1 MPYSPSPA
9 LSLPRAGA
17 DAPAPASPSVPV
29 RLDSRALFAGRNV
42 VLIRHAEQDYVL
54 RLTRNGKLILTK

>member
-1 MPYSPSPA
+1 MA
-9 LSLPRAGA
+9 LAYSLPVTKPVAA
-17 DAPAPASPSVPV
+17 AAQPAEPR
-29 RLDSRALFAGRNV
+29 RLDARELFGARNV

>member
-1 MPYSPSPA
+1 MQTPT
-9 LSLPRAGA
+9 LSIPTPNV
-17 DAPAPASPSVPV
+17 APARPAADPRRVDA
-29 RLDSRALFAGRNV
+29 RELFGARNV